1 MIREDHG
8 NIKTYLIIR
17 FGVKKMSAIN
27 EAYVIKQYKN
37 NHSTYSIAKE
47 LGTYPKK
54 IERILK
60 KNGHQLRG
68 KAEAQSLAIKSGR
81 TKHPTKGKK
90 RTDEE
95 KLKISIGTE
104 KRWREMSDEQKEK
117 ISEEAKKRWDEISP
131 EKKRSMQESAGRAL
145 RLAAVEGSK
154 AEKSLKERL
163 MEEGYD
169 VELHKKDLIEGNF
182 EIDLF
187 LPELNT
193 IIEIDGPQHFIPLFG
208 ESKLKETIKFDSIKN
223 GLLIRKGFCVLRV
236 KYMCKHISQSVERRL
251 WEVVSGEIKK
261 IEKKF
266 PPKHKRLIEVEIN
279 ND

>member
-1 MIREDHG
+1 
-8 NIKTYLIIR
+8 
-17 FGVKKMSAIN
+17 MSTIN

-37 NHSTYSIAKE
+37 NHSTYSIARE

-60 KNGHQLRG
+60 KNGHTLRG

-81 TKHPTKGKK
+81 TQHPTKGKT
-90 RTDEE
+90 RSDEE

-104 KRWREMSDEQKEK
+104 KRWREMSQEQKEH
-117 ISEEAKKRWDEISP
+117 ISEGAKKRWEEIPP
-131 EKKRSMQESAGRAL
+131 EKKRTMQENAGRAL
-145 RLAAVEGSK
+145 RLAAIEGSK
-154 AEKSLKERL
+154 AEKSLRDNL
-163 MEEGYD
+163 VDAGYN
-169 VELHKKDLIEGNF
+169 VILHKKDLIEGNF

-193 IIEIDGPQHFIPLFG
+193 IIEIDGPQHFVPVFG
-208 ESKLKETIKFDSIKN
+208 EKKLQNTIKFDSIKN
-223 GLLIRKGFCVLRV
+223 GLLISKGYCVIRI

-251 WEVVSGEIKK
+251 LELVVGEIAK

-266 PPKHKRLIEVEIN
+266 PAKHKRLIELEIN
-279 ND
+279 NG

>member
-1 MIREDHG
+1 
-8 NIKTYLIIR
+8 
-17 FGVKKMSAIN
+17 MSVIN
-27 EAYVIKQYKN
+27 EAYVIKRYQE

-60 KNGHQLRG
+60 KNGHKLRG

-81 TKHPTKGKK
+81 TKHPTKGKQ

-104 KRWREMSDEQKEK
+104 KHWREMSDEQKEK
-117 ISEEAKKRWDEISP
+117 ISEEAKKRWEEIP
-131 EKKRSMQESAGRAL
+131 AQKKREMQENAGRAL
-145 RLAAVEGSK
+145 RLAAIEGSK
-154 AEKSLKERL
+154 AEKSLKVNL
-163 MEEGYD
+163 MEAGYD

-193 IIEIDGPQHFIPLFG
+193 IIEIDGPQHFVPVFG
-208 ESKLKETIKFDSIKN
+208 ESKLQETIKFDSIKN
-223 GLLIRKGFCVLRV
+223 GLLISKGYCVIRV

-251 WEVVSGEIKK
+251 WELVSSEIKK

-266 PPKHKRLIEVEIN
+266 PTKHKRLIELEIN

>member
-1 MIREDHG
+1 MNSID
-8 NIKTYLIIR
+8 
-17 FGVKKMSAIN
+17 
-27 EAYVIKQYKN
+27 EAYVINQYSN

-60 KNGHQLRG
+60 KNGHELRS
-68 KAEAQSLAIKSGR
+68 KAEAQSLAIQSGR
-81 TKHPTKGKK
+81 TKHPTKGKE

-104 KRWREMSDEQKEK
+104 KRWREMPEKQKEK
-117 ISEEAKKRWDEISP
+117 ISKDARKRWEKISP
-131 EKKRSMQESAGRAL
+131 EKKRAMQENAGRAL
-145 RLAAVEGSK
+145 RLASIEGSK
-154 AEKSLKERL
+154 AEKSLKNNL
-163 MEEGYD
+163 MKAGYD
-169 VELHKKDLIEGNF
+169 VVLHKKNLIEGNF

-208 ESKLKETIKFDSIKN
+208 ETKLRDTIKFDSIKN
-223 GLLIRKGFCVLRV
+223 GLLVASGYCVIRI
-236 KYMCKHISQSVERRL
+236 KYMCKHISQSVERKL
-251 WEVVSGEIKK
+251 WDLVSAEIDK
-261 IEKKF
+261 IENKF
-266 PPKHKRLIEVEIN
+266 PPKHKRLIELEIN

>member
-1 MIREDHG
+1 
-8 NIKTYLIIR
+8 
-17 FGVKKMSAIN
+17 MSAIN
-27 EAYVIKQYKN
+27 EAYVIKQYKD

-169 VELHKKDLIEGNF
+169 VILHKKDLIEGNF

-187 LPELNT
+187 LPEINT
-193 IIEIDGPQHFIPLFG
+193 IIEIDGPQHFLPIFG
-208 ESKLKETIKFDSIKN
+208 EKRLQDVIKFDSIKN
-223 GLLIRKGFCVLRV
+223 GLLTSKGYCVIRV
-236 KYMCKHISQSVERRL
+236 KYLCKHLSQSVERKL
-251 WEVVSGEIKK
+251 WGLVSKEVEKVR
-261 IEKKF
+261 KKF
-266 PPKHKRLIEVEIN
+266 PPKYKRFIELEIS